1 MHIPHDNNAY
11 ARSSVTAK
19 QMLKENPDA
28 IFDIHRDGTSRSYYI
43 SKDGGKERCM
53 VRIVIGKAN
62 PNMAENEEFAVY
74 LMTVA
79 EELYPWLIK
88 DIYYATGH
96 YNQALSNKSL
106 LFEMGSHLVEKNLVL
121 ESVEPLANVINTT
134 VFGTT
139 VNEESGDLTI
149 NGTETEQDKLI
160 NNVFKEKEELKKDNS
175 KTINILGIIFA
186 IAGTIVVVVYLTKKL
201 KSE

>member
-1 MHIPHDNNAY
+1 
-11 ARSSVTAK
+11 
-19 QMLKENPDA
+19 
-28 IFDIHRDGTSRSYYI
+28 
-43 SKDGGKERCM
+43 
-53 VRIVIGKAN
+53 
-62 PNMAENEEFAVY
+62 
-74 LMTVA
+74 MTVA

-121 ESVEPLANVINTT
+121 ESVAPLADVINTT

-149 NGTETEQDKLI
+149 NGTETELDKLI

-175 KTINILGIIFA
+175 TAINIIGVIFA
-186 IAGTIVVVVYLTKKL
+186 IAGTVVVVVYLTKKL